1 MNISLVFSLLVA
13 LVAVV
18 FAVQNAQP
26 VRVTVF
32 SWYFESYLVVILL
45 LSFAA
50 GVLAALLASIPGRVR
65 KNSELREYRRREGQA
80 QKQAAKSPP
89 PPHQPTPPTP

>member
-32 SWYFESYLVVILL
+32 SWYFESSLVVLLL

-65 KNSELREYRRREGQA
+65 KNSELREYRRREEQA
-80 QKQAAKSPP
+80 QKKGAKSPP
-89 PPHQPTPPTP
+89 PNQPTPPTP